1 MKNTCCVLRVPF
13 FRTADRILRLNLAA
27 GKWRGT
33 PWRPNSSAAG
43 VGVSCHNLPR
53 ALYIES
59 HFLPE
64 SFPKIESL
72 PAAATAENQMEM
84 FLDSRVEFERLV
96 AREGAAPNFQ
106 PGDLLGLF
114 IPMDNVGKRIRNS
127 CVNHLGVVLPE
138 GWFIHTLMKK
148 NTDVDLHALPPWS
161 PIIKAVWR
169 PVEVPSTKHQAPN
182 FGNVAVQPCQTEC
195 VRPGPAQSNQ
205 VQPNH
210 EE

>member
-1 MKNTCCVLRVPF
+1 MKAPNSNIQAPEKLQTSNNGVPF
-13 FRTADRILRLNLAA
+13 FNTPDRILRLNLAA
-27 GKWRGT
+27 AKWRGT

-59 HFLPE
+59 QFLPE

-72 PAAATAENQMEM
+72 PATATAENQMEA
-84 FLDSRVEFERLV
+84 FLDGRPEFEPLQPFN
-96 AREGAAPNFQ
+96 ALTLQ

-114 IPMDNVGKRIRNS
+114 VPIDNVGKRIRNS

-148 NTDVDLHALPPWS
+148 NTDVDLYSVSPWS
-161 PIIKAVWR
+161 QIIKAVWR
-169 PVEVPSTKHQAPN
+169 PVVSAECPTESGPVRLGQTK
-182 FGNVAVQPCQTEC
+182 
-195 VRPGPAQSNQ
+195 SNQ
-205 VQPNH
+205 LTT
-210 EE
+210 E